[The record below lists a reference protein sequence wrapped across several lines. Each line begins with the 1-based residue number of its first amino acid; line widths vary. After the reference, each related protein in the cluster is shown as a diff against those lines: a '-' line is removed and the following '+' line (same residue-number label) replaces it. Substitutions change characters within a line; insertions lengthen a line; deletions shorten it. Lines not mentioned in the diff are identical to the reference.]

1 MARKLLTGIGSGQA
15 GLMLAARLKQ
25 LNVDALLIDRMARIG
40 DNWRKRYHQL
50 VLHDPVWY
58 DHL

>member
-1 MARKLLTGIGSGQA
+1 
-15 GLMLAARLKQ
+15 MLAARLK
-25 LNVDALLIDRMARIG
+25 LLGVDALLIDQNARIG